1 MNVHI
6 RPGTKVLSLDPV
18 GTVGEMLNVLGM
30 RREEVLVIDREE
42 GILLQEGDK
51 LSPDQSIE
59 VRRVISGG

>member
-1 MNVHI
+1 
-6 RPGTKVLSLDPV
+6 
-18 GTVGEMLNVLGM
+18 MLNVLGM